1 MENTN
6 YFYDLTE
13 YTLDK
18 ELTFIIKEYLL
29 SLLGIV
35 WIKDSFEE
43 YIVSGEEKIISNIFV
58 KENAIVFLS
67 SKKAKKGFK
76 IVLSSDFKDSYLKRI
91 RPVYDEILKIT
102 YNNFENSNEQVNKYD
117 SFSEILKNYEYAV
130 EKGISNWLADKNSE
144 CLMRLLFCLDKWS
157 SKTYEGKKVPFAFI
171 VDFKSDNG
179 SFNYIEFLEEEF
191 SATLSDGITSAIEL
205 DQNLNFL
212 NYLSITKDNTFKQID
227 LSTSPY
233 RFSQVIMS
241 FTKRK
246 IGVFLLSSGD
256 VVIVKDTKIEL
267 IKRNG
272 KWINFNKDIF
282 VSVVMAVN
290 TKDNA
295 LVSSELLNAIF
306 YTSLDV
312 SFSHCGGLIA
322 VISDKS
328 MLTNQDEYFTA
339 INVSLLD
346 KEKNNK
352 ENDIIKYTDDL
363 QFELINYS
371 QLCKINSQ
379 VFDNHNAKKVFN
391 KRKAIFSLL
400 KDYVSVDKKISFIK
414 IDRKL
419 RSELVSMDGATILDK
434 NGNVISF
441 GAIIKNNSGSSG
453 GGRGAAAKKLSEYG
467 LAIKIS
473 TDGYIEV
480 YIKNELKYK
489 MK

>member
-1 MENTN
+1 METTN
-6 YFYDLTE
+6 YYYNLTE
-13 YTLDK
+13 YTLDR

-43 YIVSGEEKIISNIFV
+43 YFVSENEKVLSNIFV
-58 KENAIVFLS
+58 KGNAIVFLS

-76 IVLSSDFKDSYLKRI
+76 IDLSSEFKDNYLKRI

-102 YNNFENSNEQVNKYD
+102 YNNFENPNEQINKYN
-117 SFSEILKNYEYAV
+117 SFSEILKKYEYAV
-130 EKGISNWLADKNSE
+130 EKGISNWLADQNSE
-144 CLMRLLFCLDKWS
+144 YLMHLLLCLDKWS

-171 VDFKSDNG
+171 IDFKSNKGD
-179 SFNYIEFLEEEF
+179 FNYIDFLDEEF
-191 SATLSDGITSAIEL
+191 SATFSDGITSVIEL
-205 DQNLNFL
+205 DQNLKFI
-212 NYLSITKDNTFKQID
+212 NYHSITRDNVFKTIN

-241 FTKRK
+241 FTKGK

-256 VVIVKDTKIEL
+256 VVIVKDKKIEL
-267 IKRNG
+267 IKRDG

-290 TKDNA
+290 TVDNT
-295 LVSSELLNAIF
+295 LVNSELLNAIF

-322 VISDKS
+322 VVSDKN
-328 MLTNQDEYFTA
+328 MLTNQDEYYAA
-339 INVSLLD
+339 INNDSF
-346 KEKNNK
+346 EKQNNNR

-363 QFELINYS
+363 QFKLMSYS
-371 QLCKINSQ
+371 QLCKINNN
-379 VFDNHNAKKVFN
+379 VFDNHNTKKVFN
-391 KRKAIFSLL
+391 KRNAIFSLL
-400 KDYVSVDKKISFIK
+400 KDYISDDGKISFLK

-467 LAIKIS
+467 MAIKIS